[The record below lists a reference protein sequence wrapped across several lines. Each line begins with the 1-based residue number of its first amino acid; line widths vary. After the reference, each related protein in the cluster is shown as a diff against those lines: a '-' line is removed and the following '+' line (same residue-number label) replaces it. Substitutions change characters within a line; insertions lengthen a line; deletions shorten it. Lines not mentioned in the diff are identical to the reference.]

1 MLAVCSTPV
10 MSVPAPRRRATC
22 SPELLA
28 VVDAVRRV
36 GVEFGDWYIA
46 PGPYGEAICGHIQV
60 ANRHAVSRLLEALLE
75 VGAGIDVDVGP
86 ATSDPAGRWAIRVR
100 AYPLDPG

>member
-1 MLAVCSTPV
+1 MLAVCSTAT
-10 MSVPAPRRRATC
+10 MSAPPPRSLATC

-46 PGPYGEAICGHIQV
+46 PGPRCEAICGHLQV
-60 ANRHAVSRLLEALLE
+60 ANRHAVSRLLEALLD

-86 ATSDPAGRWAIRVR
+86 ATNDPAGRWAIRVR
-100 AYPLDPG
+100 AYPLAPG

>member
-1 MLAVCSTPV
+1 MLAVCSTAS
-10 MSVPAPRRRATC
+10 MSPPPPRRFATC

-36 GVEFGDWYIA
+36 GIEFGDWYIA
-46 PGPYGEAICGHIQV
+46 PGPRCEAICGHLQV
-60 ANRHAVSRLLEALLE
+60 ANRHAVSRLLEALLD

-86 ATSDPAGRWAIRVR
+86 ATGDPSGRWAIHVR
-100 AYPLDPG
+100 AYPLDPA